1 MPEDPL
7 LSFLAEP
14 TPTTVEEVPYS
25 TWSQENIFE
34 NPIESYSKYMDH
46 IREQYVDA
54 GEYNADIEKSITQ
67 NFYGELVRQ
76 NLVDPNNLDDFK
88 NVDAQIRGFDLPD
101 FDDQVENLYKE
112 DLVRKGYR
120 KILEEEE
127 REIFKNYLA
136 AVNAGE
142 EVDED
147 QQKLV
152 KETFRENRNQILKQQ
167 YIRGEINAA
176 VLEDEEGNFNFFG
189 GHVPEGK
196 SYMDVIRESQLQG
209 TGVRLSDLP
218 NLINSQKKLASYK
231 NLSRAEAMRLASIEG
246 EVLSTLKKDELLK
259 IKLDGLSRSRVESE
273 DGFWDNTKDVAEGG
287 LNVITGFA
295 LGLGEM
301 AATLFGAED
310 AVKSINEIQGSREI
324 ASKIRKFSNNANSTR
339 DSLIADL
346 AIQTGASTE
355 DVAKVVDQISL
366 DQADFKFYD
375 GDDLNLNIREGIYK
389 QPKIHSSLLHQPK
402 LLDKAIA
409 QADLGPEI
417 AESMRAS
424 REIYAIEDFQRV
436 NELLQADGDTADD
449 WNEYYLEN
457 KRQGLDD
464 HKILENF
471 AETYDF
477 NSFIDKTEGV
487 FYSLY
492 SGTIGTAS
500 VVIGAIAGAEGLKN
514 YGVEV
519 INNEQKRRQV
529 GGVFGVE
536 YGSMYDLATTAVPM
550 VTDMAATV
558 FLSKFT
564 GGVGGA
570 LYAGAKASSLSAV
583 RSVAKNFVKGNLR
596 AVGGETYKEV
606 AQKLFKDGAIK
617 NIDDAY
623 GIVKNYN
630 SVMAQRIGAA
640 PAVFIPAAHRS
651 GAHTYAAV
659 NTLMTEKLTQ
669 DHKNADGTWQDGWSE
684 ERVKKEAH
692 EKGMSGMFFG
702 GAFTGFLTA
711 GFGLVGKGGFETALL
726 RGASYR
732 QLKQIGQDLTNR
744 EISNV
749 AFKDQLVK
757 SVKTALAK
765 HGTDGLRALGSG
777 VLSEGIEE
785 SVDEFANSLI
795 QDIITNESTPM
806 MEVLNQTFH
815 AFFLGGL
822 LGGGGVA
829 INRVAKTV
837 APNRF
842 LDKSAAASFESEI
855 LEQYQKDVQGN
866 KALIEAG
873 APQTAEAAAEALS
886 QYARAEPSAEE
897 QAEKIIEP
905 IAEDAAAEE
914 SANLNSDLN
923 NLDREDVENAVN
935 TELEESERNKEPV
948 DPEVASSEEAQG
960 IIKENG
966 LDVDTALGKILK
978 PHFAPSPQEVQESY
992 SEKEKEIKKRA
1003 EAWVIINRIEDP
1015 AKRKRAMTSAK
1026 ELGFNP
1032 LSPSQAKAA
1041 LNKLKKQTERDLKAI
1056 EQAEKDGL
1064 TESDMNIVETL
1075 ASEGVSK
1082 SLNQST
1088 LKELD
1093 VKPSKSDPA
1102 FIKLLEKKVKQ
1113 RINAKYPTRSVRLPQ
1128 GGYEIPRDKGKSTLK
1143 VQSNGVGVFNNDPES
1158 MITLLQLGIP
1168 VEVDNVT
1175 EKTNPAFKWEQKGN
1189 KFILRD
1195 VMVRDS
1201 GGMVSAA
1208 TPNNNVA
1215 VLEEDFSQLIDDAKR
1230 LNELNQTDNPNL
1242 DVQIRSPF
1250 DKRRKATVRDLIEVA
1265 KDPLELKK
1273 LLAKSNKKVDDLD
1286 KPFFDSAVTYLSVQ
1300 LQLRFRNYAE
1310 ALGQGLVVDL
1320 NFTANSVA
1328 SDVVENLYKQQQAR
1342 KDFQVRATVESID
1355 TDRTN
1360 KVDLDQDV
1368 DRTEVSE
1375 DNYVPVNFSS
1385 DPSLKDPSV
1394 IKRYLQQQEEVAA
1407 EALNSDPEMAQA
1419 LRDAM
1424 AEAGHGYANKL
1435 SGEGLFAAHVSELAR
1450 TGTFNK
1456 QKSIYQFHSRL
1467 KAGEFTQGKALSDSL
1482 FFLNLSHKFNR
1493 ASDQDPISKKQAATR
1508 VKEKLESITGKKIL
1522 EPEAV
1527 IFYTQIKK
1535 QINKFLQRAVADKR
1549 SRKAVEAANESEVEE
1564 LGLRDGSPDHV
1575 IKALEKISKGKN
1587 KVQAII
1593 ARVLLHNR
1601 ALLKTIDFTLE
1612 KSSATYA
1619 GKYLVNN
1626 EGKGNVV
1633 INLSRTGGRGIAD
1646 TLLHEYIHAF
1656 SSRITQLDPSQR
1668 TTAENNAIA
1677 RLEGL
1682 LKIIRKQAAADKAP
1696 ASIQSGLVNVD
1707 EFISYFLTSP
1717 KFQGYIK
1724 SMTLREGRSFFDR
1737 IIDAIARLFRQ
1748 PTNEREYNAALRDV
1762 LDITKRG
1769 MLVRE
1774 PDTSAGFRNQVADGV
1789 EQSQKERDEISKLI
1803 GLEADLRDL
1812 QMLDEKGAELEVF
1825 VGNYVPSEVAVF
1837 SNNSIPTIA
1846 RWNPQTQSIEFNGRR
1861 AAAFINE
1868 ALSNN
1873 GGYPINE
1880 EQVIA
1885 AIINE
1890 ELAHAAS
1897 FASLSQSSIDSL
1909 INSLDE
1915 AESKRIIE
1923 EYYPEDEQADALKR
1937 LESDNPQVVENQKY
1951 ILVEE
1956 MLRMFFQKKT
1966 RGTTTESEVAFLIEA
1981 PENLE
1986 VFKQYLK
1993 NTFKRLSYHKEQ
2005 KDISP
2010 EMRNALKRVLNE
2022 VRRMEGGYRTRMN
2035 GMYFDASNPNA
2046 TINQLIDQLS
2056 RNKSIDSLDED
2067 DIAPD
2072 LETKIGSTAIIT
2084 APLRVDELKN
2094 LSKQQMVKRAE
2105 SAKYIHLQQAFDDIA
2120 NAYNLSIDTR
2130 SPLIGGYLEE
2140 GQLSTE
2146 VPERV
2151 FVEGATE
2158 QELKDIGLLTKVLA
2172 PEIQHSTL
2180 LVQYVDEGTQGQ
2192 EIEIRIKAKGAEKA
2206 RLMGEDWLKDKNAG
2220 GFSFDPTTREI
2231 YTLLLNPFSEGDPS
2245 VDEQLNTWNTFVDE
2259 QKQKGNIFKNAVSE
2273 TSYVSAE
2280 FVGGTS
2286 EEVRGEVQRIRDQA
2300 SEENNTAL
2308 LEVSERA
2315 LNRIDQD
2322 IKGEKIKQRA
2332 IDVLAK
2338 RDLSPLS
2345 STKVAEAAEGKK
2357 FETIRDFGKFADD
2370 RLESIEG
2377 VRQLSEQADEGIDDR
2392 AAKAA
2397 RPLVDDVLIGLSQ
2410 SGSGM
2415 GWYDAR
2421 VEATLHELTKI
2432 YPELAEDQNELAIF
2446 VGILATTSQ
2455 GEPVVTNFK
2464 NASRVYEDYKA
2475 TGRISDDYNFGK
2487 EKGAINLNLKFM
2499 QDLIDRYQKETGLG
2513 KEYFREFMD
2522 SEILGGALRDMF
2534 GDTPSGVTL
2543 SDKVVGARMLG
2554 PKIGSFFNNLRGR
2567 FDTITMDLWYTR
2579 TMHRYIGNSVLE
2591 NDSEQA
2597 LNAKEK
2603 FINALRNSERT
2614 YDLNPDE
2621 LEAMDFEGI
2630 YAAAK
2635 KVFNVWSSGS
2645 LPEAQGKTYKTY
2657 SDNSKFEKAARTVTT
2672 VSGMKAAPKKK
2683 SYSLF
2688 FERIVREAQ
2697 SQLKDLGFDLNAAD
2711 IQAILWFREKN
2722 LFLGLGLANSAAA
2735 PADYL
2740 DAAMV
2745 LRREK
2750 AQEVDEQTEEP
2761 ISLALETRFGAGK
2774 FPSDHTGLNKIVVED
2789 KIGGSVGIP
2798 KGREGEKVKLS
2809 HTNITLGRKS
2819 REGGSAYD
2827 PNYPVGVMPYSLQ
2840 LDKKYNAFNVR
2851 LKDVDDIV
2859 LQDAPFDKFL
2869 NSGQK
2874 YELETDMDI
2883 EDVLSQINTP
2893 RKDELKKIPMVDFLL
2908 MNPELRGK
2916 EKIPAGTVVYAQGAK
2931 QVVGGPAG
2939 TLVSYNEDIKD
2950 VAAEGI
2956 YINDSTQK
2964 FTDQI
2969 LKGDKTVET
2978 RNKPTLDRFIG
2989 QRVGIIRSGRGKSV
3003 VVGYATIGDRI
3014 DYPTEKSFRADE
3026 KRHKVKKGSK
3036 FDTKGVKYGYELL
3049 DVAEEPNPYGVVE
3062 SKSRQHALIAH
3073 SIAYNPAS
3081 SNYMYPVYGTKDGPV
3096 FEVNKEFVGA
3106 DEVIMIS
3113 DLGKQTKDEGIN
3125 FMLVARGAR
3134 FKELTD
3140 QEVEEKRSSNIIINR
3155 LEDKEAIPL
3164 GASIEAPAF
3173 APSTEINNKNVLDKL
3188 NREEIN
3194 QLGKKRMSLKT
3205 GNPIAGNVISKE
3217 NLAKIWKQGFEKS
3230 KARYDKA
3237 KKRLAENGV
3246 FIPELTIDRYAPT
3259 PASTLELFKLS
3270 DIAQWHLDMA
3280 DFVIPESYDTIAFVP
3295 CAASKP
3301 WCGVTDEKTLYSKER
3316 RKLYPSY
3323 NRIREMFDKGAVG
3336 KNFKRVYFVTVSE
3349 PLGVVP
3355 QDRWHNFP
3363 AYDNSGLFTNVSQ
3376 QSGFSTK
3383 QWLNLS
3389 KEKGGTGTKQL
3400 FPFDEKAYKKAI
3412 GILGE
3417 VISNFIQTNKQNN
3430 PDLKV
3435 ISFVRDN
3442 GDKGS
3447 HELML
3452 DAASE
3457 FAGETIV
3464 SEDNNFAKRQASGT
3478 SPEVLLKKV
3487 LGLEGRVEYDP
3498 NFEVD
3503 RAEIIARSPL
3513 PTEPPALETRFGATA
3528 LSIDPEKESRYLKA
3542 AEDDDIITTNKLLG
3556 EEAIRKGHLVEG
3568 ELVKVFHGSTQ
3579 MRMRAFDKK
3588 FIRRTAAGGF
3598 GFYFA
3603 GKKNATLAYNY
3614 ADEQGGR
3621 TYPVFLKA
3629 NKVFEVDGN
3638 HVNAIGNSEVFFE
3651 ELGEGLS
3658 ARYNL
3663 TEEEINSVRDN
3674 GVPIMYLIQSG
3685 MFKTRIKQ
3693 LAEENP
3699 KFQEI
3704 QEDMEAMGLG
3714 GATQMVSE
3722 LSGYDAV
3729 HYKEDDVW
3737 IVYQPEQIKSAEVT
3751 RDDFGDVIP
3760 LSRRFDEGPRIL
3772 NTRFGASSYIPKSI
3786 GEADLDF
3793 SAMFESLDI
3802 PILEYGTFEQP
3813 SSRLKKALSG
3823 STDRQVRRFVE
3834 ERDAFVQTSKKIV
3847 KQFKDKFDADIER
3860 IENDKNV
3867 NIPKSLIARATGSTV
3882 GSQLSQDQLDD
3893 VSDKFEKDIKAA
3905 RKIADKSTREA
3916 AFIAA
3921 EEQRRKNITDYR
3933 QQNRDRLL
3941 EDRDKAL
3948 KELSE
3953 VTDNSPDVVQLI
3965 INARAFMD
3973 ELSKKGNDLF
3983 SDYLSD
3989 FDVQA
3994 TFDGNLGIYITRRYR
4009 MFEDDAFAD
4018 RVLTDPEYASVRDA
4032 ALKFFSKIYFNQQ
4045 VQYHILEGG
4054 MTRKVAKE
4062 MAMQDLTDANAMTV
4076 TPMQTMMEDFVKG
4089 YKRGDIA
4096 GGLRTFVGANQ
4107 EEQLAINNTT
4117 NISKPLK
4124 AYLDQIKKKHDVP
4137 VELRNLLGEVTGEE
4151 SGLDNLLVS
4160 IVSTSSMMAN
4170 QAMLNKMAHYGMQ
4183 GDTPW
4188 MVSATDILNEK
4199 EAAAAEGRKSKYDGW
4214 VPIRKSQGAMDWN
4227 PVSDMYVEQEVYE
4240 GIKEIFEKPKQEE
4253 ATLFFNQLYRGLQQ
4267 ATGISLAAKT
4277 LGSVGFY
4284 IRNMASNGMYFGP
4297 MQGYYGGIGL
4307 GMKEAGAVLGG
4318 ISHIDRLNG
4327 PVGDYV
4333 KGLKEDSMLVRAYRG
4348 SRATM
4353 DAELEFLAS
4362 QNVWGDEVQAEVIRD
4377 FVEGKTTR
4385 NEVNQKIEEIAAQV
4399 KKLAPNG
4406 VHKVPSKAAKSVK
4419 SLTDFATRLA
4429 SASDA
4434 YYKIGYYHFE
4444 LGHLV
4449 EAANQDPP
4457 NGKYRKLLNE
4467 DGTPSTEMKKMAAL
4481 KVKRTAQAYSQA
4493 PPIIREATNSPVGL
4507 FVGSYIRFAGET
4519 VRIPFNTWQ
4528 LSKEEVADDNPVIQ
4542 ARGRARR
4549 RGMMIVLGG
4558 LTVVLPQMMRMIV
4571 GNLDLDEEE
4580 SLRNTMPEFL
4590 RRHTF
4595 LYTTFGKGLQSWDLT
4610 YLNPFSSITDG
4621 FVRGAEHFIKGNF
4634 AKGMESI
4641 LIDTFRPFT
4650 EEQIL
4655 ASAVLQAV
4663 QNKNQYDKP
4672 IYYED
4677 DPVIEKFGKMFGHV
4691 LGGAFGL
4698 RTVQKLNE
4706 TQIALRGDGEG
4717 FLNSPLGIIAAEFAP
4732 VKPHQVDLQRNIRN
4746 FLNQKAKEYRDITT
4760 KFNRLYQDKAMTTG
4774 QINDLYSDIQ
4784 NSRRRLNE
4792 TIFETMENFESIGR
4806 KHGGIRRSDIE
4817 RQAKITGMSKER
4829 YRLGRMGYMKTLRP
4843 SPSQKKKLDESILG
4857 RSRSNQLKQLQREFG
4872 DTIPLDN

>member
-112 DLVRKGYR
+112 DLVRKGNR

-127 REIFKNYLA
+127 REVFKNYLA

-152 KETFRENRNQILKQQ
+152 KQTFRENRNQILKQQ

-231 NLSRAEAMRLASIEG
+231 NLSRADAMRLASIEG

-259 IKLDGLSRSRVESE
+259 IKLDGLSRSQVESE

-287 LNVITGFA
+287 LNLITGFA

-310 AVKSINEIQGSREI
+310 AVKSINDIQASREI
-324 ASKIRKFSNNANSTR
+324 ASKIKKYSNNVNSTR

-375 GDDLNLNIREGIYK
+375 GDDLKLNIREGVYK

-409 QADLGPEI
+409 QADLDPEI

-436 NELLQADGDTADD
+436 NELLQEDGDTADD

-630 SVMAQRIGAA
+630 SVMAKRIGAA

-692 EKGMSGMFFG
+692 EKGMAGMFFG

-711 GFGLVGKGGFETALL
+711 GFGLVGKGGFETSLL

-873 APQTAEAAAEALS
+873 APETAEAAAEALS

-897 QAEKIIEP
+897 QAEKIIDP

-935 TELEESERNKEPV
+935 TELEKSERNKEPV
-948 DPEVASSEEAQG
+948 DPELASSEEAQG

-966 LDVDTALGKILK
+966 IDVDTALGKILK
-978 PHFAPSPQEVQESY
+978 PHFAPSPQEVQEAHTQ
-992 SEKEKEIKKRA
+992 KEKEIKKRA
-1003 EAWVIINRIEDP
+1003 EAWEIINRIKDP
-1015 AKRKRAMTSAK
+1015 AERKGAMTSAK
-1026 ELGFNP
+1026 ELGYNP
-1032 LSPSQAKAA
+1032 LNPSQAKAA
-1041 LNKLKKQTERDLKAI
+1041 LNKLNKQTERDLKAI

-1113 RINAKYPTRSVRLPQ
+1113 RINAKYPTRPVRLPQ
-1128 GGYEIPRDKGKSTLK
+1128 GGYEIPRDNGKSTLK

-1158 MITLLQLGIP
+1158 MVTLLQLGVP

-1175 EKTNPAFKWEQKGN
+1175 EKTNPAFKWEQKGD

-1201 GGMVSAA
+1201 GGMKSAA

-1215 VLEEDFSQLIDDAKR
+1215 VLEEDFSELIDDAKR

-1242 DVQIRSPF
+1242 DVEIKSPF
-1250 DKRRKATVRDLIEVA
+1250 DRRRKATVRDLIEVA

-1310 ALGQGLVVDL
+1310 ALGQGLAVDL
-1320 NFTANSVA
+1320 NFTANGVA

-1342 KDFQVRATVESID
+1342 KDFQVRSTVESID

-1368 DRTEVSE
+1368 DRQQASSDT
-1375 DNYVPVNFSS
+1375 YVPVSLDTSTTLSS
-1385 DPSLKDPSV
+1385 PTIVRNYVSE
-1394 IKRYLQQQEEVAA
+1394 QQDNAA
-1407 EALNSDPEMAQA
+1407 AALESDPEMTES
-1419 LRDAM
+1419 LRAAM
-1424 AEAGHGYANKL
+1424 KESGHGYAEKL
-1435 SGEGLFAAHVSELAR
+1435 SGQELFNSFASELAR
-1450 TGTFNK
+1450 GGQFNK
-1456 QKSIYQFHSRL
+1456 NEAVLSFQKRVR
-1467 KAGEFTQGKALSDSL
+1467 AGDFQQSKTLDDAL
-1482 FFLNLSHKFNR
+1482 FFLNLSHN
-1493 ASDQDPISKKQAATR
+1493 SSISAEEQTIITKENTKKL
-1508 VKEKLESITGKKIL
+1508 KDKLSSLSGKKVS
-1522 EPEAV
+1522 EKEATN
-1527 IFYTQIKK
+1527 FFKDIKK
-1535 QINKFLQRAVADKR
+1535 QVTKFLQRAVADKR

-1626 EGKGNVV
+1626 EGKGHVV

-1682 LKIIRKQAAADKAP
+1682 LKIVRKQAAADKAP
-1696 ASIQSGLVNVD
+1696 ASIQAGLANVD

-1724 SMTLREGRSFFDR
+1724 SMTLKEGRSFFDR

-1803 GLEADLRDL
+1803 GIEADLRDL

-1825 VGNYVPSEVAVF
+1825 VGNYVPAEVAVF
-1837 SNNSIPTIA
+1837 SNNNIPTIA
-1846 RWNPQTQSIEFNGRR
+1846 RWNPKTQSIEFNGRR

-1923 EYYPEDEQADALKR
+1923 EYYPEEEQADALKR
-1937 LESDNPQVVENQKY
+1937 LESDDPQVVKNQKY

-1986 VFKQYLK
+1986 IFKRYLK

-2022 VRRMEGGYRTRMN
+2022 VRRMEGGYRTTMN

-2046 TINQLIDQLS
+2046 TVNQLIDQLS

-2072 LETKIGSTAIIT
+2072 LETRIGTTAIIT

-2158 QELKDIGLLTKVLA
+2158 QELKDIGLLIKVLA

-2180 LVQYVDEGTQGQ
+2180 LVSYQDEGTQGQ

-2308 LEVSERA
+2308 LEVSERS

-2322 IKGEKIKQRA
+2322 IEGEKIKQRA
-2332 IDVLAK
+2332 IDVLEK
-2338 RDLSPLS
+2338 RKLSPLS
-2345 STKVAEAAEGKK
+2345 STEVEKAAEGKK

-2410 SGSGM
+2410 SGSGL

-2421 VEATLHELTKI
+2421 VQATLHELTKI

-2475 TGRISDDYNFGK
+2475 TGQISNDYNFGK

-2499 QDLIDRYQKETGLG
+2499 QDLINRYQKETGLG

-2522 SEILGGALRDMF
+2522 SEILGGGLRDMF

-2603 FINALRNSERT
+2603 FINTLRNSERT

-2621 LEAMDFEGI
+2621 LEAMDFEGV

-2657 SDNSKFEKAARTVTT
+2657 SDDSKFEKAARTVTT
-2672 VSGMKAAPKKK
+2672 VSGMKAAPKNK

-2750 AQEVDEQTEEP
+2750 AQEVNEQTEEP
-2761 ISLALETRFGAGK
+2761 VPPALETRFGAGK
-2774 FPSDHTGLNKIVVED
+2774 FPSDHKGLKNIIEGKKVGNATG
-2789 KIGGSVGIP
+2789 IGKGMEGSRVN
-2798 KGREGEKVKLS
+2798 LS
-2809 HTNITLGRKS
+2809 HTNITLGRLS
-2819 REGGSAYD
+2819 RDVNGTNYD
-2827 PNYPVGVMPYSLQ
+2827 DNYPVGVMPYALEIGNR
-2840 LDKKYNAFNVR
+2840 KFNAFNVR
-2851 LKDVDDIV
+2851 LKDSDNVNLKKSVYENFLAGGNKYKLSEDMTIEQLLIAVNVNRNTPTARIGETDLKLTNPDIV
-2859 LQDAPFDKFL
+2859 
-2869 NSGQK
+2869 G
-2874 YELETDMDI
+2874 
-2883 EDVLSQINTP
+2883 
-2893 RKDELKKIPMVDFLL
+2893 KDKIP
-2908 MNPELRGK
+2908 K
-2916 EKIPAGTVVYAQGAK
+2916 GTIIYAQGSK
-2931 QVVGGPAG
+2931 GVVGGPAG

-2969 LKGDKTVET
+2969 LKGEKTVET
-2978 RNKPTLDRFIG
+2978 RNKPTLDRFVG
-2989 QRVGIIRSGRGKSV
+2989 QRVGIIRSGIGKSV

-3014 DYPTEKSFRADE
+3014 DYPTEKSFRADQ

-3049 DVAEEPNPYGVVE
+3049 DVTEEPNPYGVVE

-3073 SIAYNPAS
+3073 SIAYNPAQ

-3113 DLGKQTKDEGIN
+3113 DLGKKNTDAGIN

-3134 FKELTD
+3134 FNNLTD
-3140 QEVEEKRSSNIIINR
+3140 KQVEKRRSSNQIKKLIKGR
-3155 LEDKEAIPL
+3155 ATPL
-3164 GASIEAPAF
+3164 
-3173 APSTEINNKNVLDKL
+3173 
-3188 NREEIN
+3188 
-3194 QLGKKRMSLKT
+3194 
-3205 GNPIAGNVISKE
+3205 
-3217 NLAKIWKQGFEKS
+3217 
-3230 KARYDKA
+3230 
-3237 KKRLAENGV
+3237 
-3246 FIPELTIDRYAPT
+3246 
-3259 PASTLELFKLS
+3259 
-3270 DIAQWHLDMA
+3270 
-3280 DFVIPESYDTIAFVP
+3280 
-3295 CAASKP
+3295 
-3301 WCGVTDEKTLYSKER
+3301 
-3316 RKLYPSY
+3316 
-3323 NRIREMFDKGAVG
+3323 
-3336 KNFKRVYFVTVSE
+3336 
-3349 PLGVVP
+3349 
-3355 QDRWHNFP
+3355 
-3363 AYDNSGLFTNVSQ
+3363 
-3376 QSGFSTK
+3376 
-3383 QWLNLS
+3383 
-3389 KEKGGTGTKQL
+3389 
-3400 FPFDEKAYKKAI
+3400 
-3412 GILGE
+3412 
-3417 VISNFIQTNKQNN
+3417 
-3430 PDLKV
+3430 
-3435 ISFVRDN
+3435 
-3442 GDKGS
+3442 
-3447 HELML
+3447 
-3452 DAASE
+3452 
-3457 FAGETIV
+3457 
-3464 SEDNNFAKRQASGT
+3464 QA
-3478 SPEVLLKKV
+3478 
-3487 LGLEGRVEYDP
+3487 
-3498 NFEVD
+3498 
-3503 RAEIIARSPL
+3503 
-3513 PTEPPALETRFGATA
+3513 PALETRFGTLDNEYMELAKNPKQNFERLA
-3528 LSIDPEKESRYLKA
+3528 ELDEA
-3542 AEDDDIITTNKLLG
+3542 A
-3556 EEAIRKGHLVEG
+3556 A
-3568 ELVKVFHGSTQ
+3568 
-3579 MRMRAFDKK
+3579 
-3588 FIRRTAAGGF
+3588 TAAGYTGKGVRVGLYSEEGMMGVPSPSSNFGAGYYLMEGDDLDSIKSFVPNIPEKTALNYASWVGPF
-3598 GFYFA
+3598 GFSRAHKVRYKSEKPIVINFTRPSATMEQEIEAKGLLPEFNSWVENNANYVRALYKLGLDEDLIDDSIAKKANVTLDKSGNRILDKDPKKMLDFIRKLDVRSYTEGDLNEMDEKFGPQSTSILRQARTQREGGPTLNYLRGGDAVAVNFLFSKGYADSVTIDWKYSRTGQREVIVKDANQIKEAGVATDFA
-3603 GKKNATLAYNY
+3603 GN
-3614 ADEQGGR
+3614 
-3621 TYPVFLKA
+3621 
-3629 NKVFEVDGN
+3629 
-3638 HVNAIGNSEVFFE
+3638 I
-3651 ELGEGLS
+3651 
-3658 ARYNL
+3658 
-3663 TEEEINSVRDN
+3663 
-3674 GVPIMYLIQSG
+3674 
-3685 MFKTRIKQ
+3685 
-3693 LAEENP
+3693 
-3699 KFQEI
+3699 
-3704 QEDMEAMGLG
+3704 
-3714 GATQMVSE
+3714 
-3722 LSGYDAV
+3722 
-3729 HYKEDDVW
+3729 
-3737 IVYQPEQIKSAEVT
+3737 
-3751 RDDFGDVIP
+3751 IP
-3760 LSRRFDEGPRIL
+3760 LSRRYNEQSQSVL
-3772 NTRFGASSYIPKSI
+3772 ETRFGASSYIPKSI

-3905 RKIADKSTREA
+3905 RKIDDKSTREA

-4018 RVLTDPEYASVRDA
+4018 RVLTDPDYASVRDA

-4107 EEQLAINNTT
+4107 EEQLAIKNTT
-4117 NISKPLK
+4117 NISDPLK

-4199 EAAAAEGRKSKYDGW
+4199 KAAAAEGRKSKYDGW
-4214 VPIRKSQGAMDWN
+4214 VPIRKSQGSMDWN

-4253 ATLFFNQLYRGLQQ
+4253 VTLFSNQAFRGLQQ

-4377 FVEGKTTR
+4377 FVEGKMTR
-4385 NEVNQKIEEIAAQV
+4385 NDVNQKIEEIAAQV

-4419 SLTDFATRLA
+4419 SLTDFAARLA

-4481 KVKRTAQAYSQA
+4481 KVKKTAQAYSQA
-4493 PPIIREATNSPVGL
+4493 PPIIREATNSPLGL

-4542 ARGRARR
+4542 ARGRSRR

-4558 LTVVLPQMMRMIV
+4558 LTVVLPQMMRIIV

-4595 LYTTFGKGLQSWDLT
+4595 LYTTFGEGLQSWDLT
-4610 YLNPFSSITDG
+4610 YLNPFASITDG
-4621 FVRGAEHFIKGNF
+4621 FVRGAEHFIKGDF

-4806 KHGGIRRSDIE
+4806 KHGGISRSDIE

-4843 SPSQKKKLDESILG
+4843 SPSQKKKLDSSILG